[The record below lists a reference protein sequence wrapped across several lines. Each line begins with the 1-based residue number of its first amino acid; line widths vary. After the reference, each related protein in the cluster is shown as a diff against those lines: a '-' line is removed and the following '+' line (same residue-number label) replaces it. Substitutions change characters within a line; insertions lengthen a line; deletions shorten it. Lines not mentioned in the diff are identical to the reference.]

1 MSQTYLPEQDTRVT
15 QIIYVLYLAGLITG
29 SVTTLIGAIMAYV
42 YRSDAS
48 PWLQEHYRYLIRTFW
63 IGVLYSIAAFM
74 LGVIGIGFLVMPLLA
89 LWLIVRC
96 VIGLKAARADQPP
109 AKPDTWLW

>member
-1 MSQTYLPEQDTRVT
+1 MTQTYLPEQDTRVT

-48 PWLQEHYRYLIRTFW
+48 PWLREHYRYLIRTFW
-63 IGVLYSIAAFM
+63 IGTLYGCIAFL
-74 LGVIGIGFLVMPLLA
+74 LGVIGIGFLIMPLLA

-96 VIGLKAARADQPP
+96 VIGLKAVRADQAP
-109 AKPDTWLW
+109 AKPNTWLW